1 MGGGANAVNV
11 IIVDYRGFDTLGEIT
26 VLGIAALIIAA
37 LLHGRRPP
45 ATQGA
50 LFPAPTERNARP
62 LMLQLVTRLLLPLA
76 VLVTVHLFLRGHNL
90 PGGGF
95 IAGLVL
101 AIAMVLLSLAHGE
114 QWVNERLRTDF
125 RHWIAAG
132 LLIAALTGVGSGLLG
147 HPFLTST
154 YDYPVLPLVGAVPL
168 ASASLFDLGVFLTV
182 VGGTM
187 VMLAAIGR
195 LQPAAGPGAA

>member
-1 MGGGANAVNV
+1 
-11 IIVDYRGFDTLGEIT
+11 
-26 VLGIAALIIAA
+26 
-37 LLHGRRPP
+37 
-45 ATQGA
+45 
-50 LFPAPTERNARP
+50 
-62 LMLQLVTRLLLPLA
+62 
-76 VLVTVHLFLRGHNL
+76 
-90 PGGGF
+90 
-95 IAGLVL
+95 VL

-195 LQPAAGPGAA
+195 LKPAAGPGAP